1 MAVLPQASREFFSHA
16 FSTWVGS
23 GFYETA
29 VRGSPKASVEW
40 SSKGMKCE
48 IWDATFD

>member
-1 MAVLPQASREFFSHA
+1 MAVPSQAPREFFSHA
-16 FSTWVGS
+16 FSTWIGS

-29 VRGSPKASVEW
+29 VRGTLKASVEW

-48 IWDATFD
+48 V